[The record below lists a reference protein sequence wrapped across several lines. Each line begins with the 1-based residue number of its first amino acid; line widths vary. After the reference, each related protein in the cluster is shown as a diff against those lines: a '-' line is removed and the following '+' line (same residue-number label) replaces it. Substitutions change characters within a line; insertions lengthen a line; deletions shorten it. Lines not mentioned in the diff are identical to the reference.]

1 MSDQVL
7 FPERFKQPARYY
19 TTGRPTY
26 PKLLTRRVAD
36 LVGLTGKHDVLDLG
50 TGPGFLAIDYAPL
63 ARAVTAIEPSEEM
76 LSAARRNAERGAASI
91 NFLKGS
97 SFELGSR
104 LRDQLA
110 RFLLVTIGRAF
121 HWMDREQTLAA
132 LDPLVERV
140 GGVALFGE
148 SYPEVPDNAWYPHF
162 QALLDSYASGDPA
175 KARTRGLARSEGV
188 LLRSSF
194 DHLERVG
201 VLERRETPIE
211 RLVDRALSFGA
222 AWDGRPGN
230 REDDLATEVR
240 KLIARYATEQGTI
253 HEVIEG
259 HALVALRSAELGVEV
274 RA

>member
-26 PKLLTRRVAD
+26 PKLLTRRVAN
-36 LVGLTGKHDVLDLG
+36 LVGLTSRHDVLDLG

-63 ARAVTAIEPSEEM
+63 ARAVTGIDPSDEM

-110 RFLLVTIGRAF
+110 RFRLVTIGRAF

-132 LDPLVERV
+132 LDPLVERG
-140 GGVALFGE
+140 GGVALFSE
-148 SYPEVPDNAWYPHF
+148 TYPEVPDNAWHPHF

-175 KARTRGLARSEGV
+175 KGRTRGLARSEGV

-211 RLVDRALSFGA
+211 RFVDRALSFGA

-230 REDDLATEVR
+230 REDDLAAEVR
-240 KLIARYATEQGTI
+240 KLIARYATDQGTV

-259 HALVALRSAELGVEV
+259 HALVALRSAELGLEV
-274 RA
+274 NA